1 MYNAFRSGGRVNRKR
16 GVFDFEDE
24 FGRDPIRD
32 RYANTSLAEEDS
44 ESRVKLAASEMEL
57 AKASL
62 EASMRPVQVM
72 SDFYTKINSAATA
85 KNALQTRAR
94 AQAQSAQAVER
105 LNNVETYEDYTS
117 ILTEFPDAISDD
129 RFKTQFNA
137 RGLALQTKV
146 LGGFSKTLNSAAT
159 ADEILQAQGALPVE
173 VLADPASRERI
184 KNLVEAAGVRVSS
197 QRATQAASDIR
208 GATDTDTLIKKQEA
222 NADVLSDPRVAT
234 ATARVEKQLQTE
246 QRLRVAGLDPSQ
258 YMSRSGEEGDEV
270 AFNYET
276 AEKDLSE
283 IPQPEDIR
291 ALEGSVKRLSER
303 KALAESPSNTV
314 SADPIKWEEQDEEQ
328 LNFLQQTLD
337 SKISRFY
344 KKPEMNRPAKAP
356 DDYFN
361 KFRANME

>member
-1 MYNAFRSGGRVNRKR
+1 MDRKR

-57 AKASL
+57 AKASM

-72 SDFYTKINSAATA
+72 SDFFTKINSAATA

-94 AQAQSAQAVER
+94 AQAQSAQALER
-105 LNNVETYEDYTS
+105 LNNVESYDDYTS
-117 ILTEFPDAISDD
+117 ILTEFPDALSDD
-129 RFKTQFNA
+129 RFKTQFSA

-146 LGGFSKTLNSAAT
+146 LGGFSKTLNSASSV
-159 ADEILQAQGALPVE
+159 DDILQAQGTLPVE
-173 VLADPASRERI
+173 VLADPANRERVD
-184 KNLVEAAGVRVSS
+184 NLVKAATIRVNS
-197 QRATQAASDIR
+197 QRATQAASDIK
-208 GATDTDTLIKKQEA
+208 GAADTDTLIKKQEA
-222 NADVLSDPRVAT
+222 YADVMADPRVSA
-234 ATARVEKQLQTE
+234 ATARVEKQLGAE
-246 QRLRVAGLDPSQ
+246 QQLRVAGLDPAK
-258 YMSRSGEEGDEV
+258 YMSRAGEEGDEIG
-270 AFNYET
+270 FNYEA

-283 IPQPEDIR
+283 IPQPQDIR

-303 KALAESPSNTV
+303 KALAQS
-314 SADPIKWEEQDEEQ
+314 SANSVAEEPVTWEEKDEEQ

-344 KKPEMNRPAKAP
+344 KKPETNRPTKAA

-361 KFRANME
+361 RFRANME